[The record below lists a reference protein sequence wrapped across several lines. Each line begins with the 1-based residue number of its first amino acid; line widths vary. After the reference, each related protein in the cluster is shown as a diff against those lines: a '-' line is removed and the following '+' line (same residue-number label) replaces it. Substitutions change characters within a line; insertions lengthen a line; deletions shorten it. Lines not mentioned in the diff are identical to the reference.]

1 MKRTSV
7 LILMADDDPDDC
19 MLAQRAFEESEA
31 GGSLVC
37 VPDGVE
43 LLDYL
48 SGQGRYEGRPPP
60 ALVLLDL
67 NMPRKDGRQ
76 ALKEIREDPD
86 LKDTRIIIFTT
97 SSEAKDI
104 ELSRRLGADG
114 FITKPSMF
122 EDWVKIMKSL
132 AEKVPPAD

>member
-1 MKRTSV
+1 MKRTSE

-19 MLAQRAFEESEA
+19 MLAQRALEESEA

-48 SGQGRYEGRPPP
+48 SGRGQYKGSRPP

-76 ALKEIREDPD
+76 ALKEIREDPE
-86 LKDTRIIIFTT
+86 LKDTRIVIFTT
-97 SSEAKDI
+97 SSEPKDI
-104 ELSRRLGADG
+104 ELSRRLGADE

-122 EDWVKIMKSL
+122 EDWVQIMRSL
-132 AEKVPPAD
+132 VEKVSPPD